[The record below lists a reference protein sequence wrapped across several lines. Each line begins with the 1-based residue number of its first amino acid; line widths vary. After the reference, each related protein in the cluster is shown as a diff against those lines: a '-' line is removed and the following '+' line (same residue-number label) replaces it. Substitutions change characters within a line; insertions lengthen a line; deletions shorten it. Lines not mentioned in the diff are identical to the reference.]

1 MSKQAKPQPITAT
14 LLQACELAGIRAP
27 VSLSE
32 TITAFRI
39 LKDYGIHHNL
49 EGEPVYETLM
59 REEGKR

>member
-1 MSKQAKPQPITAT
+1 MRRKDLETPLLPT
-14 LLQACELAGIRAP
+14 LLQACETAGLPAP

-39 LKDYGIHHNL
+39 LKAKGIRHNL

-59 REEGKR
+59 REEV